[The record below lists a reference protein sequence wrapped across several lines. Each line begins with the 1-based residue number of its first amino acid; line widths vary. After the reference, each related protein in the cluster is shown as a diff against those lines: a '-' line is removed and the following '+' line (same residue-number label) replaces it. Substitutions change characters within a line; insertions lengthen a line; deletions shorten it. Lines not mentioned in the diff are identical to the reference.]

1 MVFSSLTFL
10 FLFLPIFFLVYLIA
24 PKFLRNTFLF
34 AGGLIFYSWGEP
46 FYVFVLVISTLI
58 DYGLGMVMHKYDEQ
72 PTIRKIALIASIFMN
87 LSLLGLFKYGGF
99 IAGNINFLAGRE
111 LFNINLP
118 LPIGISF
125 YTFQTLSYSID
136 LYRRKIAVQ
145 KNPVN
150 FAAFVTM
157 FPQVVA
163 GPIVRYEDV
172 ADELDNRRITL
183 TMVYEGI
190 CRFVIGLGKKVLI
203 ANNVGVLWATVK
215 GAALAGEYAQLSA
228 TTAWLGITAFTFQI
242 YFDFSGYSDMAIG
255 LGKMM
260 GFKFPENFNYPYSSL
275 SISEFWRRW
284 HITLGNWFK
293 SYVYF
298 PMGGSR
304 RGTGRTLI
312 NLGVVWLLTGIWH
325 GASWNFI
332 AWGVF
337 MGVMIILERL
347 FLGAVLEKLPW
358 FLSNVYVMVTVML
371 MWVLFDLPTFSDA
384 AAYIGVMFGQGGN
397 GLFLD
402 QQAAYM
408 IINYGVMFTVCIIAC
423 SELPKNVVSAVNK
436 RFPVLVDYGTVP
448 VIIAIF
454 LGCTAYLVNTGYNP
468 FLYFNF

>member
-1 MVFSSLTFL
+1 MVFSNLTFL
-10 FLFLPIFFLVYLIA
+10 FLFLPLFFLTYLAA
-24 PKFLRNTFLF
+24 PKFLRNTLLF
-34 AGGLIFYSWGEP
+34 IGGIIFYAWGEP
-46 FYVFVLVISTLI
+46 FYVFVLLISVLF
-58 DYGLGMVMHKYDEQ
+58 DYLLGMAMHKYDNN
-72 PTIRKIALIASIFMN
+72 PKLRKAALITSIIMN

-99 IAGNINFLAGRE
+99 IAENINLIAGRE
-111 LFNINLP
+111 LFNIDLP

-125 YTFQTLSYSID
+125 YTFQTLSYTID
-136 LYRRKIAVQ
+136 LYRRRITVQ
-145 KNPVN
+145 KNPIN

-172 ADELDNRRITL
+172 ALELDKREITL
-183 TMVYEGI
+183 EMVYEGI
-190 CRFVIGLGKKVLI
+190 CRFVMGLGKKVLI
-203 ANNVGVLWATVK
+203 ANNIGILWSSVK
-215 GAALAGEYAQLSA
+215 GMAIAGEYSHMSTA
-228 TTAWLGITAFTFQI
+228 TAWLGIIAFTFQI

-255 LGKMM
+255 LGKII

-304 RGTGRTLI
+304 RGKLRTLI

-325 GASWNFI
+325 GANWNFI
-332 AWGVF
+332 LWGVF
-337 MGVMIILERL
+337 MGVLVISEKL
-347 FLGAVLEKLPW
+347 FLGKILDKLPW
-358 FLSNVYVMVTVML
+358 FLSNIYVMVMVIF
-371 MWVLFDLPTFSDA
+371 MWPIFELPTLSHIA
-384 AAYIGVMFGQGGN
+384 SYIGLMLGIGGN

-408 IINYGVMFTVCIIAC
+408 ILNYGVMFTICIVAC
-423 SELPKNVVSAVNK
+423 SELPKTVAQAI
-436 RFPVLVDYGTVP
+436 RRRCPALVDYGTIP
-448 VIIAIF
+448 VILAIF
-454 LGCTAYLVNTGYNP
+454 IGCTAYLVNAGYNP

>member
-10 FLFLPIFFLVYLIA
+10 FLFLPLFCLAYLAA
-24 PKFLRNTFLF
+24 PKFLKNAFLF
-34 AGGLIFYSWGEP
+34 IGGLIFYSWGEP
-46 FYVFVLVISTLI
+46 FYVFILVISTLI
-58 DYGLGMVMHKYDEQ
+58 DYSLGVLMHKFDDK
-72 PTIRKIALIASIFMN
+72 PIIRKVALIASLVMN

-99 IAGNINFLAGRE
+99 IAENINLLAGRE

-125 YTFQTLSYSID
+125 YTFQTLSYTID
-136 LYRRKIAVQ
+136 LYRRRIAVQ
-145 KNPVN
+145 KNPLT

-172 ADELDNRRITL
+172 AEELDNRRITL
-183 TMVYEGI
+183 SMVYEGI

-203 ANNVGVLWATVK
+203 ANNIGVLWASVK
-215 GAALAGEYAQLSA
+215 DMAVAGEYSHMSTAV
-228 TTAWLGITAFTFQI
+228 AWLGILAFTFQI

-255 LGKMM
+255 LGKII

-304 RGTGRTLI
+304 KGKGRTLI

-325 GASWNFI
+325 GASWSFI

-337 MGVMIILERL
+337 MGVMIILEKL
-347 FLGAVLEKLPW
+347 FLGKVLEKLPW
-358 FLSNVYVMVTVML
+358 FISNVYVMLFVTL
-371 MWVLFDLPTFSDA
+371 MWVLFDLPNLSGALT
-384 AAYIGVMFGQGGN
+384 YIGVMFGQGGN

-402 QQAAYM
+402 QKAAYM
-408 IINYGVMFTVCIIAC
+408 IINYGVMFTICIIAC
-423 SELPKNVVSAVNK
+423 SELPKNVIASLNT
-436 RFPVLVDYGTVP
+436 RFPALVAYGTIP
-448 VIIAIF
+448 VVLAIF
-454 LGCTAYLVNTGYNP
+454 LSCTAYLVNSSYNP